1 MDISREDYHVEDFI
15 SDESFVNYHFKS
27 DKSDELFWKEWL
39 LKHPEKMP
47 LAREAR
53 KIINELSFNISE
65 KEFQQELKKI
75 RSVIGKDDKQS
86 LFKIPIDKKS
96 FESKRRKRKI
106 LLYVLPLLFVVVVG
120 GYFLFQSLQSNS
132 TKLIA
137 TTNNS
142 RLPMVL
148 TLSDSTVVSLAPNS
162 SLEYPLH
169 FKDKERI
176 VYLHGNAQFNV
187 KRNTAHPF
195 KVHAENMVAT
205 VLGTVFNIK
214 NAGDSA
220 MTVELLKGK
229 LNVEIM
235 DAAMKPEQSV
245 LLIPNERAV
254 YVRNEKHLYKNLI
267 QRENHL
273 YFHQNNFDEVA
284 AKIKNAFGIT
294 LINESNKK
302 SWRFTGEFENTT
314 AKDIIES
321 ICLVKKLSFTAKADT
336 IFIK

>member
-96 FESKRRKRKI
+96 FDSKRRKRKI

-195 KVHAENMVAT
+195 KVHAENIVAT

-214 NAGDSA
+214 SAGDSA
-220 MTVELLKGK
+220 MTGPEPP
-229 LNVEIM
+229 
-235 DAAMKPEQSV
+235 AAPRRPS
-245 LLIPNERAV
+245 RS
-254 YVRNEKHLYKNLI
+254 R
-267 QRENHL
+267 
-273 YFHQNNFDEVA
+273 
-284 AKIKNAFGIT
+284 
-294 LINESNKK
+294 
-302 SWRFTGEFENTT
+302 SWRTG
-314 AKDIIES
+314 S
-321 ICLVKKLSFTAKADT
+321 
-336 IFIK
+336 